1 MPFYNGGEDRMLS
14 SRQALASL
22 FLVVFLPLSLSAQTV
37 PARPSPAKPKSR
49 FSVELK
55 PLKSGGTVNWTV
67 GANGHQEIV
76 KDDYALLEGEV
87 KLTYQNVIISADKIR
102 YTFKTQE
109 AVAEGHVIIDQG
121 PQRLSA
127 DRAVY
132 NLETKTG
139 TFYKAKASLD
149 PSIYFTGAEIRK
161 TGEDTYEMTDG
172 VFTSCDIENPAWSFR
187 IKSASIRLDDYAH
200 LRDTSF
206 RARSVPL
213 FWTPYL
219 VWPTKSDRSQGLL
232 IPKPGYNSQF
242 GAYLKNEYFLPMG
255 TWADAT
261 VKADVFSNGLL
272 GTGLETR
279 YKPTQNVNGIGH
291 VYVVRDPGID
301 LPGEPDRPQ
310 QWEWKYDYQHTQE
323 GLPGGFRGVVDV
335 KDFSDLEF
343 FQRFERDFDLNT
355 ISNIYSSAYLT
366 KNRPNYSLNIRTD
379 RRKLF
384 LGRVV
389 GADGSS
395 TDSSRLFEQL
405 PAIDFRTYPNRV
417 GNSPLYF
424 SLESSAGHLRT
435 IEEGAVKTPQIT
447 ADYFRADIHPTLTL
461 QLRTPAWLSVKPQ
474 LSLRDTYYSSS
485 LCDPLTDANCSAQ
498 NSGANQIIDKSLNRS
513 YAQGEVEVVGPS
525 LSKIYNYNF
534 GGFTKF
540 KHVIEPR
547 VRYLYT
553 TDVSEQSRVI
563 RFDTIDSPALP
574 LVQNSVEY
582 SLTQRVIGKEAG
594 ENSSARDIMSLSI
607 SQSASLSKPFE
618 GSSFGEA
625 GTNKFSP
632 LTIAAHVNPYQRFTL
647 DASASYGNVSHQ
659 LDQTSLSANLIGKK
673 AYLNLTW
680 FSTYENPATF
690 SQDSSQIRIGTGGPI
705 WRDRWRGD
713 MSINYDAGRSLFM
726 EQRYLIAYAASC
738 YDLALEYRDYLQF
751 GAAIRKP
758 ARDYQFSVSLKNV
771 GTFFDIRG
779 SLGGS

>member
-1 MPFYNGGEDRMLS
+1 MNTLRRFLAP
-14 SRQALASL
+14 ALLTL
-22 FLVVFLPLSLSAQTV
+22 FLPVAVSGQTSMRR
-37 PARPSPAKPKSR
+37 PAPPKTKSR

-55 PLKSGGTVNWTV
+55 PLKSGGTVAWTV

-76 KDDYALLEGEV
+76 KDEYALLEGEV
-87 KLTYQNVIISADKIR
+87 KLTYQDVVISADKIR
-102 YTFKTQE
+102 YIFKTQE
-109 AVAEGHVIIDQG
+109 AEAVGHVIIDQG

-127 DRAVY
+127 DRARY
-132 NLETKTG
+132 NLDSKTG
-139 TFYKAKASLD
+139 TFYQAKASLE

-161 TGEDTYEMTDG
+161 TGDDTYEMSDG
-172 VFTSCDIENPAWSFR
+172 VFTSCDIANPAWSFR
-187 IKSASIRLDDYAH
+187 IKSASIKLDDYAH

-206 RARSVPL
+206 RARSIPL

-219 VWPTKSDRSQGLL
+219 LWPTKSDRSQGLL

-242 GAYLKNEYFLPMG
+242 GAYLKNEYFLPVG

-261 VKADVFSNGLL
+261 VKADVFTNGLF

-279 YKPTQNVNGIGH
+279 YKPTQEINGTGH

-301 LPGEPDRPQ
+301 LPGETDRPQ
-310 QWEWKYDYQHTQE
+310 QWEWKYDFKHTQE

-366 KNRPNYSLNIRTD
+366 KNRPNYSLNLRTD

-389 GADGSS
+389 NPDGSTS
-395 TDSSRLFEQL
+395 DSSRLFEQL

-417 GNSPLYF
+417 GGTPLYF

-435 IEEGAVKTPQIT
+435 IDQGALRTPQVT

-461 QLRTPAWLSVKPQ
+461 QLKTPAWLSIKPQ
-474 LSLRDTYYSSS
+474 LSVRDTYYSSS
-485 LCDPLTDANCSAQ
+485 LCDPLSDLNCSQ
-498 NSGANQIIDKSLNRS
+498 STGANQIIDRSLNRS

-525 LSKIYNYNF
+525 LSKIYNFDF

-553 TDVSEQSRVI
+553 TDVSDQSRVI

-574 LVQNSVEY
+574 LVQDSVEY
-582 SLTQRVIGKEAG
+582 SLTQRVIGKESG
-594 ENSSARDIMSLSI
+594 ENASARDIMSLSVR
-607 SQSASLSKPFE
+607 QSASLSKPFSS
-618 GSSFGEA
+618 SSFGA
-625 GTNKFSP
+625 TGANKFSP

-647 DASASYGNVSHQ
+647 DASASYGNVSRQ
-659 LDQTSLSANLIGKK
+659 LDQTSLSANLLGKK
-673 AYLNLTW
+673 AYLNFTW

-690 SQDSSQIRIGTGGPI
+690 ARDSSQIRIGTGGPI

-713 MSINYDAGRSLFM
+713 AQINYDAGRSLFL

-751 GAAIRKP
+751 GGTVRKP

-779 SLGGS
+779 SLGGL